1 MSQKQ
6 GFFTHETLE
15 KNVGWLIIAT
25 IIVVSIA
32 GLVQIVPL
40 FFQHSTTKPDAGIV
54 PYSPLRLMGRD
65 IYIRE
70 GCVGCH
76 SQQVRTL
83 QAETERYGHFSTAGE
98 SVYDHPFL
106 WGSKR
111 TGPDLAR
118 VGGRYSDDWQ
128 RIHLRNPRDVVPE
141 SVMPS
146 YPWLEKATLPTD
158 DIQARMRA
166 LQRLGVPYTE
176 EQIAHAPEELA
187 GKTEEDAMVAY
198 LQGLGLNRRNVRVDA
213 TTAAT
218 APKE

>member
-1 MSQKQ
+1 M
-6 GFFTHETLE
+6 
-15 KNVGWLIIAT
+15 
-25 IIVVSIA
+25 
-32 GLVQIVPL
+32 
-40 FFQHSTTKPDAGIV
+40 
-54 PYSPLRLMGRD
+54 
-65 IYIRE
+65 
-70 GCVGCH
+70 
-76 SQQVRTL
+76 
-83 QAETERYGHFSTAGE
+83 
-98 SVYDHPFL
+98 YDHPFL

>member
-1 MSQKQ
+1 
-6 GFFTHETLE
+6 
-15 KNVGWLIIAT
+15 
-25 IIVVSIA
+25 
-32 GLVQIVPL
+32 
-40 FFQHSTTKPDAGIV
+40 
-54 PYSPLRLMGRD
+54 
-65 IYIRE
+65 
-70 GCVGCH
+70 
-76 SQQVRTL
+76 
-83 QAETERYGHFSTAGE
+83 
-98 SVYDHPFL
+98 
-106 WGSKR
+106 
-111 TGPDLAR
+111 
-118 VGGRYSDDWQ
+118 
-128 RIHLRNPRDVVPE
+128 
-141 SVMPS
+141 MPS

>member
-1 MSQKQ
+1 M
-6 GFFTHETLE
+6 
-15 KNVGWLIIAT
+15 
-25 IIVVSIA
+25 
-32 GLVQIVPL
+32 
-40 FFQHSTTKPDAGIV
+40 
-54 PYSPLRLMGRD
+54 
-65 IYIRE
+65 
-70 GCVGCH
+70 
-76 SQQVRTL
+76 
-83 QAETERYGHFSTAGE
+83 
-98 SVYDHPFL
+98 
-106 WGSKR
+106 
-111 TGPDLAR
+111 
-118 VGGRYSDDWQ
+118 GGRYSDDWQ
-128 RIHLRNPRDVVPE
+128 RIHLRSPRDVVPE

>member
-1 MSQKQ
+1 MSEQQ
-6 GFFTHETLE
+6 RFFSHETLE
-15 KNVGWLIIAT
+15 KKIGWLIVCT
-25 IIVVSIA
+25 ILVVSFG

-40 FFQHSTTKPDAGIV
+40 FFQHSTTKPDQGIT

-76 SQQVRTL
+76 SQQIRTL

-98 SVYDHPFL
+98 SVFDHPFL

-118 VGGRYSDDWQ
+118 VGGRYSDDWH
-128 RIHLRNPRDVVPE
+128 RVHLRNPRDVVPE

-146 YPWLEKATLPTD
+146 YPWLEKAPLPTND
-158 DIQARMRA
+158 VQARMRA

-176 EQIAHAPEELA
+176 ADVVAAPEALK
-187 GKTEEDAMVAY
+187 GKTEEDALVAY
-198 LQGLGLNRRNVRVDA
+198 LQGLGTNRRNVRLD
-213 TTAAT
+213 TAA
-218 APKE
+218 APAKE